1 MHELTGDEELEI
13 QTYHPK
19 DVNQS
24 FADVL
29 QANPLTMDD
38 GVSETGLNQS
48 SIDSQTTERYGHIDD
63 KIAEVGLNRK
73 SIDVRTTNT
82 WYEQPGFQSIDNIST
97 DIVMNRRSKDVRA
110 TQTYDQPGFQRTDDE
125 ISDIGLN
132 SRSIDV
138 QSKGTYEQPGFQTR
152 DSTIADIG
160 TKSRSI
166 DVRTTKTKDSTIAG
180 TGTKSR
186 SIDVRTTKTKDSN
199 LADKGMNSKS
209 IDVQSKQLYEQQGFQ
224 PMDGGI
230 TDVGIIDTTLEMI
243 FSDDTGDQASYGY
256 SLDEGLKS
264 KPSLEQASATGSD
277 TTDDETFER
286 DSVDISLGSLDTA
299 SDYSNLTGD
308 DNGDY
313 YSYII
318 PEVNIQKK
326 THLFE
331 RVVIAPAGKLSI
343 IIDTTNDGP
352 VVYEVKEGSPLK
364 GMVFPGDRIISIDEI
379 KTRGMTANNI
389 TKIMARK
396 ANIQR
401 MITLANEKS
410 FKNL

>member
-1 MHELTGDEELEI
+1 MNEVAGDEDFEI
-13 QTYHPK
+13 PTYSSK
-19 DVNQS
+19 TMNQS

-73 SIDVRTTNT
+73 FIDVRTTNS

-97 DIVMNRRSKDVRA
+97 DIVMNRRSIDVRA
-110 TQTYDQPGFQRTDDE
+110 TQTYEHTGFQSIDDE
-125 ISDIGLN
+125 ISDVGLN

-138 QSKGTYEQPGFQTR
+138 QSKRIYEQPGFQTR
-152 DSTIADIG
+152 DN
-160 TKSRSI
+160 
-166 DVRTTKTKDSTIAG
+166 TIAG

-186 SIDVRTTKTKDSN
+186 SIDVRATQTKDSTI
-199 LADKGMNSKS
+199 AGTGTKSKS

-224 PMDGGI
+224 PVDGGI
-230 TDVGIIDTTLEMI
+230 TDVGIVDTTIEKM

-256 SLDEGLKS
+256 SLDGGLKS
-264 KPSLEQASATGSD
+264 KPSLDQASDAESLD
-277 TTDDETFER
+277 R
-286 DSVDISLGSLDTA
+286 DSVDFSLGSIDTA
-299 SDYSNLTGD
+299 SNYSNLRGD
-308 DNGDY
+308 DDDDY
-313 YSYII
+313 YSFIL
-318 PEVNIQKK
+318 PEMNIQKK
-326 THLFE
+326 THLYE
-331 RVVIAPAGKLSI
+331 RVVIVPAGKLGI
-343 IIDTTNDGP
+343 IIETAKEGP
-352 VVYEVKEGSPLK
+352 VIYKVKEGSPLN
-364 GMVFPGDRIISIDEI
+364 GMVFPGDKIVQIDEI

-396 ANIQR
+396 ANVQR

-410 FKNL
+410 FKDL